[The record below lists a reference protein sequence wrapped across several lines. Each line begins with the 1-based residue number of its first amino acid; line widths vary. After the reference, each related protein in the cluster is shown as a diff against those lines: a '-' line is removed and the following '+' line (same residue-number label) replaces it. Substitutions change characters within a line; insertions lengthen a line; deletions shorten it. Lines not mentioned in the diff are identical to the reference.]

1 MSDIVY
7 VWITFKSVAWSKLIT
22 LQGVIGVIQLGNG
35 FDTSKTGEFCS
46 ELIDQYSPRVFQSL
60 SHILSLSLSLLSAC
74 FSLALFHILSLITTN
89 NMSTP

>member
-7 VWITFKSVAWSKLIT
+7 VWITFKSVDWSKLIT

-60 SHILSLSLSLLSAC
+60 SHILSLSSLFFLPVSLLHS
-74 FSLALFHILSLITTN
+74 FTYS
-89 NMSTP
+89 P